1 MNWVFKKTEG
11 RLTDLP
17 PIMIILGG
25 LLVTLLMLIMPA
37 GLYAQNG
44 NIEGIV
50 KDRQTG
56 ETLPGVNVIVKGT
69 SFGSATDADGHYAI
83 HDIRPGTYNLEF
95 RYIGYETVLL
105 TGISVKSGQTT
116 TRNVAIGQKVLTSE
130 QDVVVIGEK
139 PIFDVEKSNSSVT
152 VNKSVI
158 DAAPVQKVQDV
169 VSMQAG
175 VTQDPSGIYIKGGR
189 SYETGYIVDGVSA
202 QDPLS
207 GTGFGL
213 DVGANALSSVEVIT
227 GGVGAE
233 YGDVT
238 SGVVN
243 VKTRDGGDTYSGSL
257 THKRDN
263 FGSKT
268 GRYSNFFSDLYDVN
282 IGGPSVIF
290 EKILPALGI
299 DIPGKVTF
307 FLSGQA
313 NVQDG
318 YTRYAAT
325 KLHSSLIKSDFWTPR
340 ENNQWSGMA
349 KMTYHIKPTMT
360 LQASYQRS
368 LTINQNTNMLRITGN
383 DVQFQPGYQF
393 FFQNNL
399 DNANTYAHES
409 ILSYIKWSHTLNGST
424 FYNIQL
430 SRLFTRLRADVN
442 GRYWRPD
449 SVNGEFDASSIVTY
463 PVTEFPTGNDF
474 QYVLPGPGLSNNGG
488 LSSLWHDH
496 FAEEITLKSTLT
508 KYFAEKQDRLDAGM
522 EFKFQDYQWIDIQR
536 PWIGAPIRINDS
548 LTSQSSRLGGSSD
561 IWRVKP
567 KRGAFYANDQI
578 RYRGLIANIGA
589 RLEYWYPGHY
599 VDAYIND
606 PRSPIP
612 DAIRKSYKKNT
623 HKLFGGRFKMW
634 LLPKLNVSFPVRENQ
649 VMFFNYTHSARVP
662 HPSYIY
668 AGLNPY
674 YQDRSF
680 LSQLGNPDLNPEVD
694 ISYEIGL
701 RNQLSQNDAL
711 NISAFWH
718 DKYDFI
724 TTQSIIIPDATGQ
737 ETQRAF
743 RINGDYARVRG
754 IEVTYIK
761 RYQDWFLGNVSAS
774 YSKAEGLS
782 SSSNEALQNILVGG
796 QNVGNNIETP
806 LAWDRPWDV
815 KWQFIFTYDRRNNP
829 LFGIPPMN
837 HMKLFL
843 SGYWRSGLRYSP
855 YIFKGFSTNPIT
867 GRNDWRPIYEMDPDP
882 AKRFSK
888 VGPFWFN
895 IDLNFQ
901 KWFTL
906 SKSTRLSFFME
917 ITNLLNSKN
926 AAIIN
931 PVTGKGYRSD
941 YPPTQ
946 QELIQLRD
954 NRAYDVPSGVR
965 DPRYLDPRDNN
976 TPTYLNP
983 ADYLP
988 QRHFVFGASFNF

>member
-1 MNWVFKKTEG
+1 MNWVFRYFQKRRSG
-11 RLTDLP
+11 VNVSVFISGSLLILAI
-17 PIMIILGG
+17 IMVFPGFS
-25 LLVTLLMLIMPA
+25 
-37 GLYAQNG
+37 YAQNG
-44 NIEGIV
+44 NIEGVV

-56 ETLPGVNVIVKGT
+56 ETLPGVNIIVKGT
-69 SFGSATDADGHYAI
+69 SFGAATDVKGRYLI
-83 HDIRPGTYNLEF
+83 KNIRAGSYDLEF
-95 RYIGYETVLL
+95 RYIGYETVLM
-105 TGISVKSGQTT
+105 TGVVVKAGQTIT
-116 TRNVAIGQKVLTSE
+116 KNVEIGEKVLTSE
-130 QDVVVIGEK
+130 HDVVVIGKK

-152 VNKSVI
+152 VNKAVI
-158 DAAPVQKVQDV
+158 DAAPVQQIQDV
-169 VSMQAG
+169 VGMQAG
-175 VTQDPSGIYIKGGR
+175 VSQDPSGIYIQGGR
-189 SYETGYIVDGVSA
+189 SYETGYVVDGVSA

-213 DVGANALSSVEVIT
+213 DLGANSLSSVEVIT

-243 VKTRDGGDTYSGSL
+243 VKTRDGGNTYAGSI

-263 FGSKT
+263 LGSKT
-268 GRYSNFFSDLYDVN
+268 SSSSNFFSDLYDFN
-282 IGGPSVIF
+282 FGGPSVIF
-290 EKILPALGI
+290 EKILPALGVRV
-299 DIPGKVTF
+299 PGNITF
-307 FLSGQA
+307 FLSGQV
-313 NVQDG
+313 NIKDG
-318 YTRYAAT
+318 YTRFAAS
-325 KLHSSLIKSDFWTPR
+325 KLHSSLLKSDFWTPR
-340 ENNQWSGMA
+340 ENNLWNGLA
-349 KMTYHIKPTMT
+349 KITYHIKPTMT

-368 LTINQNTNMLRITGN
+368 LTVNQNSNMLRITGN

-409 ILSYIKWSHTLNGST
+409 ILSYIKWTHTLNGST

-430 SRLFTRLRADVN
+430 SRLFTRLRADAN
-442 GRYWRPD
+442 GRFWRPD

-488 LSSLWHDH
+488 LASLWHDH
-496 FAEEITLKSTLT
+496 YAEELTLKSSLT
-508 KYFAEKQDRLDAGM
+508 KYFAEKQERLDVGM

-536 PWIGAPIRINDS
+536 PWIGAPIKINDT
-548 LTSQSSRLGGSSD
+548 LTSESYRLGGSSD
-561 IWRVKP
+561 IWHVKP
-567 KRGAFYANDQI
+567 KRGAFYATDQV
-578 RYRGLIANIGA
+578 RYKGLIANIGA

-599 VDAYIND
+599 VDEFIKD

-612 DAIRKSYKKNT
+612 AAVRKSYYKNT
-623 HKLFGGRFKMW
+623 YNLFGGRFKMW
-634 LLPKLNVSFPVRENQ
+634 LLPKVNVSFPVRENQ

-662 HPSYIY
+662 HPSYLY

-694 ISYEIGL
+694 IAYEIGL

-724 TTQSIIIPDATGQ
+724 TTQSIIVPDATGQ

-761 RYQDWFLGNVSAS
+761 RLQDWFLGNISGS
-774 YSKAEGLS
+774 YSKAQGLS
-782 SSSNEALQNILVGG
+782 SSSNEALQNLLVGG

-806 LAWDRPWDV
+806 LAWDRPIDL
-815 KWQFIFTYDRRNNP
+815 KWQFIFTYNRRGNP
-829 LFGIPPMN
+829 LFGLKPLN
-837 HMKLFL
+837 YMKLFF
-843 SGYWRSGLRYSP
+843 SGYWESGLRYTP
-855 YIFKGFSTNPIT
+855 YTFKGYSTNPVT
-867 GRNDWRPIYEMDPDP
+867 GRNDWRPIYEEDPNPND
-882 AKRFSK
+882 RFSK
-888 VGPFWFN
+888 VGPSWFN

-901 KWFTL
+901 KWFPL
-906 SKSTRLSFFME
+906 GKSTQLSFFVQV
-917 ITNLLNSKN
+917 TNLLNKRN

-931 PVTGKGYRSD
+931 PVTGKGYITNYPSSEQQLIELRKNRS
-941 YPPTQ
+941 
-946 QELIQLRD
+946 
-954 NRAYDVPSGVR
+954 YDVPSGVR

-976 TPTYLNP
+976 IPTYLNP

-988 QRHFVFGASFNF
+988 QRHFVFGASFKF